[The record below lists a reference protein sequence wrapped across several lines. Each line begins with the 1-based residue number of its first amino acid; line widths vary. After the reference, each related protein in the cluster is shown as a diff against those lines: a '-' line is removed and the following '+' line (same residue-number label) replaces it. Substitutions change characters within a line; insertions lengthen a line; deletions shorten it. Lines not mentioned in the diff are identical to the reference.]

1 MALSS
6 VSVVCSSLLL
16 KFYRKP
22 NLEEVVEQQHVR
34 KPSRSGSK
42 PLQVAK
48 RRWMEKEEGRRGHP
62 NDDDEY
68 LLSSFT
74 SYDDKS
80 IN

>member
-34 KPSRSGSK
+34 KPNSK

-48 RRWMEKEEGRRGHP
+48 RRWMEKEEGRREHT
-62 NDDDEY
+62 NDDEEY